1 MKNKKGYGLFI
12 AMLLMTIIGIVV
24 TGSLKVNAATTM
36 EKKMYAMENPTWLR
50 AQGLS
55 KGMDHDRQDLG
66 IIVPKDSTIE
76 IRQTNPN
83 FKGTVTI
90 ELLNDDSSKE
100 GSYQVGSSWVTA
112 TAKAD
117 SAVFAR
123 TLFTPEA
130 PTLEYKVDDKVIEL
144 PVFKQGD
151 KEADFFEKWD
161 KSNAAFGLIGNKY
174 IQILV
179 PVRDKAYLKKMDEFS
194 SINALLAYYDTLF
207 ETYNEL
213 EGISFTAETATDKN
227 VPTKYFAKANVQGG
241 GAGYYAGDHTAETSY
256 SVASFWLH
264 PWWGGLHEIG
274 HGYQGSFMSD
284 PTFST
289 SEVWNNLYADSMQK
303 KTLGTD
309 YQTEGWLYRG
319 ERSYLEGVFE
329 NFVYETKKPVN
340 NWDVRS
346 KLYMLTIMKDKA
358 GDKAFAHFN
367 QSYRAAVNAGTI
379 NYEEKLL
386 DLLTQAYG
394 ETSHYDFTPFVELVQ
409 GSMTDNQKVA
419 NLYSGNKA
427 VYPLASLLS
436 GDNLKNARKDIQLDS
451 KWGLVS
457 NKELTKYKL
466 TNTSEIQFT
475 INDFDQI
482 KGKTLRIKD
491 GADVI
496 RTIKITSPT
505 MTIKNM
511 PVGIYSLDIPTG
523 ATRFYQPSTNYLA
536 VSDGKN
542 KTSIQMNELGTST
555 MAAELMIF
563 KGLSNSTFAKATID
577 SEAGKF
583 VLDVIKGSP
592 HSYFPGRYAS
602 VEILDE
608 NGQSVFNKVMN
619 GVSTETGKFEAT
631 IKPGYTIKVVH
642 EEPSRLSIMNAPSAL
657 IDYAI
662 TNTFKVTKYGL
673 TNEKTKVTAQD
684 ALSNY
689 KEQLKKLAE
698 SIRNNDT
705 IKNED
710 YAHSKTQLKK
720 AIAYLEDTDA
730 DKIKYQQDYT
740 DLLTVKNDISQNL
753 ANGDKFRFEI
763 KGLYSG
769 HFADIDLDL
778 EAKKAEI
785 TNVTKAV
792 HSYFNNVYASVKI
805 YTPKGKQVISK
816 EYIGNQTVPASKEE
830 VGIGVGY
837 YVTITHQEPSRLV
850 YTNMET
856 GEIYASY
863 YMEQTYVV
871 TEDGLKKVDAKQ
883 IPTPNTDDLDGN
895 KFKFNLEGLSYWNFG
910 SLELDLQN
918 KNAKI
923 QQNAGSPHVYYPGT
937 YASIIIRDYRGKNIY
952 TREYNGRTN
961 APSSLDNIK
970 IDTGYYITVMHH
982 EYDARLKVW
991 NVETNEKYP
1000 VTQQINTYKVTD
1012 DGLVKVV
1019 DSDVPTFSPN
1029 YVDGDVFQFKFQ
1041 GLSYWNFA
1049 NVTINLSSMELT
1061 FDKKAGQPHVYYGKN
1076 NPYATLQVKDKDGS
1090 EVYSYTMVGNED
1102 TGALLKKLALEQGY
1116 YIVITHQE
1124 AGARLPFT
1132 VDNMLQEVQQN
1143 PAVYQVG
1150 ANGLVKKALTDIP
1163 TPSRFVNKKIYS
1175 ADIDFTFRGY
1185 ANSQFAKLH
1194 VNKEKNML
1202 HLDVNAIQP
1211 HFGFGATA
1219 YASIIVKDDKGNA
1232 VFTKDFIGNATQQEA
1247 SLDIP
1252 IKDGYTILVNHRE
1265 PNTTRLEVKDNEK
1278 DKVYQMTS
1286 QNEFLVAPNG
1296 LIVQ

>member
-24 TGSLKVNAATTM
+24 TGSPKVNAATTM

-130 PTLEYKVDDKVIEL
+130 PTLEYKVNDKVIEL

-161 KSNAAFGLIGNKY
+161 KSNAAFALIGNKY

-179 PVRDKAYLKKMDEFS
+179 PARDKAYLKKMDEFS

-241 GAGYYAGDHTAETSY
+241 GAGYYAGDHTADSSS
-256 SVASFWLH
+256 SVYGFFLK
-264 PWWGGLHEIG
+264 PGWGGLHEIG
-274 HGYQGSFMSD
+274 HGYQGSFMTD

-289 SEVWNNLYADSMQK
+289 SEVWNNIYADSMQK
-303 KTLGTD
+303 KMLGSD
-309 YQTEGWLYRG
+309 YYTEGWLYRG

-346 KLYMLTIMKDKA
+346 KLYMLVMMKDKA
-358 GDKAFAHFN
+358 GDKAFTHFN
-367 QSYRAAVNAGTI
+367 QSYRAAINADTI

-436 GDNLKNARKDIQLDS
+436 GANLKNARKDIQLDS

-542 KTSIQMNELGTST
+542 KTSIQMNELETST
-555 MAAELMIF
+555 MASELMIF

-592 HSYFPGRYAS
+592 HYYFPGRYAS

-631 IKPGYTIKVVH
+631 IKPGYTIKVNH
-642 EEPSRLSIMNAPSAL
+642 EEPDRLSIMNGPSAL
-657 IDYAI
+657 LDYAKI
-662 TNTFKVTKYGL
+662 NTFKVTKYGL
-673 TNEKTKVTAQD
+673 TNEKTNVAAQN
-684 ALSNY
+684 ALANY

-698 SIRNNDT
+698 SIRNNDA

-710 YAHSKTQLKK
+710 YAYFKTQLKK

-730 DKIKYQQDYT
+730 DKIKYQQDYA
-740 DLLTVKNDISQNL
+740 DLLAVKNDVSQNLLDGSQFRFQMKGFANREFANLFIDLDANQATISQNAGDPHESYTSTYASIKINNAKGKEIFQRNFEPKTWIAASENKVKIAVGDFITVMHKESAGRL
-753 ANGDKFRFEI
+753 A
-763 KGLYSG
+763 
-769 HFADIDLDL
+769 
-778 EAKKAEI
+778 I
-785 TNVTKAV
+785 TNEKT
-792 HSYFNNVYASVKI
+792 NER
-805 YTPKGKQVISK
+805 YTT
-816 EYIGNQTVPASKEE
+816 Y
-830 VGIGVGY
+830 
-837 YVTITHQEPSRLV
+837 QE
-850 YTNMET
+850 
-856 GEIYASY
+856 A
-863 YMEQTYVV
+863 TYVV
-871 TEDGLKKVDAKQ
+871 TEDGLKKIEAKQ

-895 KFKFNLEGLSYWNFG
+895 KFKFNLEGLSYWNFA

-923 QQNAGSPHVYYPGT
+923 QQNAGSPHVYYTGT
-937 YASIIIRDYRGKNIY
+937 YASITIRDSRGKNIY
-952 TREYNGRTN
+952 TRDYNGRTN

-970 IDTGYYITVMHH
+970 IDTGYYITVMHN

-1029 YVDGDVFQFKFQ
+1029 YVDGNVFQFKFQ
-1041 GLSYWNFA
+1041 GLGYWNFA
-1049 NVTINLSSMELT
+1049 NVTANLSSMELT
-1061 FDKKAGQPHVYYGKN
+1061 FDKKAGQPHVYYDKN
-1076 NPYATLQVKDKDGS
+1076 NPYASLQVKDKDGS
-1090 EVYSYTMVGNED
+1090 EVYRYTMIGNED

-1211 HFGFGATA
+1211 HFGFGATS

-1232 VFTKDFIGNATQQEA
+1232 VFTKDFIGNATQQAA

-1265 PNTTRLEVKDNEK
+1265 PNTTRLEVKDNEN
-1278 DKVYQMTS
+1278 DKVYQMSTE
-1286 QNEFLVAPNG
+1286 NEFLVAPNG
-1296 LIVQ
+1296 LIGQ